1 MNRQTPS
8 PRRAHSLVIL
18 LSLLPLLVSAYVSSG
33 PAVVQAAG
41 PIVRDPSAIR
51 FSVSAPALVTV
62 SADELAAAGWP
73 TTSLDPATIQL
84 WHHEDELPLD
94 VARDGAGRLSSL
106 RFLVQ
111 PSDTPATR
119 AAVYWLTYGRGTGA
133 RTTVSAR
140 PRALTWEVE
149 RLYDQSQVTAR
160 GDSWFSGELRRTT
173 PTLVARLTLGQAV
186 PSGTMVRVSLTPRLI
201 RSGHQIS
208 VSANGSPIGTLSWD
222 DSTAGPV
229 TRSLSL
235 PAPLAAGGL
244 SLELSLQSSGTDAV
258 LIDQVALDAGGVY
271 SDLPR
276 VSLQRPAA
284 FDIRRGPEPNVL
296 GADDLIITHSR
307 FRAALGPLVEAHRQR
322 GRSVAVIDVQDVYD
336 AFSFGERDPEAIRS
350 LLKWARTQWA
360 PAPRLLLLVGAGTAR
375 MRGWGSA
382 DAALDVADM
391 ERPDTDAALS
401 VTPPADPF
409 IPPYL
414 VRGIDPTG
422 AIACD
427 TCYARLDTPDVRD
440 DRIPELIVGRLPAR
454 TVEEAATL
462 VAKTAGMLSAPPPGA
477 WRNRVLVLA
486 DNDVEADGRPDPAG
500 SFEETAEAVI
510 HDLPRGMDIRRFY
523 YAPSQP
529 TSRPRYRET
538 AVLRCELFRA
548 FDGGSPNDTH
558 CAPNPEGT
566 STGAE
571 LLVYVGHASPW
582 QMANTGD
589 SEGTPYL
596 LYMYDADG
604 RKNEGRLPI
613 LLALTCLNGDIA
625 NPTLQTQSERLV
637 LWPTGGAVAA
647 LAASGSGVNRG
658 HAQFADVF
666 VPALTARAGDRT
678 LGAAHLAA
686 IAALPVTYR
695 DLAYSFAVLGDPL
708 LSLPYVP
715 TSALYL
721 PAIRR

>member
-1 MNRQTPS
+1 MNWQTPS
-8 PRRAHSLVIL
+8 PRQAHFLVIL
-18 LSLLPLLVSAYVSSG
+18 LSLLPLLLSAYVING
-33 PAVVQAAG
+33 PTVQAAG
-41 PIVRDPSAIR
+41 PVVRDPSALR
-51 FSVSAPALVTV
+51 FSVDAPGLVTV
-62 SADELAAAGWP
+62 GADELAAAGWP
-73 TTSLDPATIQL
+73 TASLDPATIQL

-94 VARDGAGRLSSL
+94 VVRDGAGRLVSL
-106 RFLVQ
+106 RFLAQ
-111 PSDTPATR
+111 PSDAPPTR
-119 AAVYWLTYGRGTGA
+119 AAAYWLTYGRGTGA
-133 RTTVSAR
+133 RAAISGLT
-140 PRALTWEVE
+140 RALTWEVE

-173 PTLVARLTLGQAV
+173 PTLAARLTLAQGV
-186 PSGTMVRVSLTPRLI
+186 PAGTMLRVGLTPRLV
-201 RSGHQIS
+201 RSGHQIG

-222 DSTAGPV
+222 DAVGGPITA
-229 TRSLSL
+229 TLAL
-235 PAPLAAGGL
+235 TAPLAAGGV
-244 SLELSLQSSGTDAV
+244 SLELNLQSSGTDAV
-258 LIDQVALDAGGVY
+258 LVDQVVLGAGGVFAA
-271 SDLPR
+271 LPR

-296 GADDLIITHSR
+296 GADDLIITHNR
-307 FRAALGPLVEAHRQR
+307 FRAALGPLAEAHRQR

-382 DAALDVADM
+382 DAVLDVADM
-391 ERPDTDAALS
+391 ERPDTDTSLS

-427 TCYARLDTPDVRD
+427 TCYARIDTADVRD
-440 DRIPELIVGRLPAR
+440 DRVPDLAVGRLPVR
-454 TVEEAATL
+454 TAEEAATL
-462 VAKTAGMLSAPPPGA
+462 VAKTAGMLSAPPVGA
-477 WRNRVLVLA
+477 WRNRVLVLS

-510 HDLPRGMDIRRFY
+510 KDLPRGMDIRRFY

-529 TSRPRYRET
+529 TSRPHYRET
-538 AVLRCELFRA
+538 AVLRCELFRVI
-548 FDGGSPNDTH
+548 DGGSPSDTH
-558 CAPNPEGT
+558 CAPNPEGMD
-566 STGAE
+566 TGAE
-571 LLVYVGHASPW
+571 LMVYVGHASPW

-604 RKNEGRLPI
+604 RKNQGRLPI

-658 HAQFADVF
+658 HAQFASVF
-666 VPALTARAGDRT
+666 VPTLTAPAGDRT

-686 IAALPVTYR
+686 IAALPFTYR

-708 LSLPYVP
+708 LTLPYVP

-721 PAIRR
+721 PVIRR